1 VIGAPSPFPVDVATL
16 RERLIAADP
25 LAAADPAAVR
35 VIRAPGRVNLIGEH
49 TDYNDG
55 FVLPAA
61 IDLEMRIAYVPT
73 QDRRVMLR
81 SDANEAPLVF
91 DLDAIGPRTGAWGDY
106 VKGTALQM
114 AAAGL
119 PTQGL
124 RGLLTST
131 VPVGAG
137 LSSSAALELA
147 TTWALSGPEAPAAD
161 PMTLAKLSQR
171 AENEYV
177 GMRCG
182 LMDQFASASGV
193 AGAALLLDCRSLEHR
208 TVPLPPELVLVVAHT
223 GVPRSLSGSA
233 YNERRA
239 QCEAAVAALV
249 RRDPSVRSLRDVDVA
264 MLDRYEHDLD
274 PLVARRARHVVEE
287 NDRVIAA
294 EAALVSGDL
303 ETVGRLFAASHVS
316 LGTLYDVSCAEL
328 DVMVEIATATPG
340 VIASRMTGAGFG
352 GCTVSLVW
360 REAMDLLRQQIEGD
374 YARRTGLTPRVW
386 AVQAAPGAGVLGDG
400 PSA

>member
-1 VIGAPSPFPVDVATL
+1 MTTDSSAAASGAAVL
-16 RERLIAADP
+16 RERLIATEP

-73 QDRRVMLR
+73 QDRRVALR
-81 SDANEAPLVF
+81 SEANEAPLSF
-91 DLDAIGPRTGAWGDY
+91 DLDAVGPKTDDWGDY

-114 AAAGL
+114 AHAGL
-119 PTQGL
+119 PTHGL

-147 TTWALSGPEAPAAD
+147 TTWALSGHRAPAAD

-177 GMRCG
+177 GTRCG

-193 AGAALLLDCRSLEHR
+193 AGAAVLLDCRSLEHR
-208 TVPLPPELVLVVAHT
+208 TVPLSTGLVLVVAHT

-239 QCEAAVAALV
+239 QCEAAVAALAL
-249 RRDPSVRSLRDVDVA
+249 RDPTVRSLRDVDVA
-264 MLDRYEHDLD
+264 LLDRYEPELD
-274 PLVARRARHVVEE
+274 PVAARRARHVVEE

-294 EAALVSGDL
+294 EAALSGGDL
-303 ETVGRLFAASHVS
+303 DTVGRLFAASHAS
-316 LGTLYDVSCAEL
+316 LGELYEVSCPEL
-328 DVMVEIATATPG
+328 DVMVEIAGATPG
-340 VIASRMTGAGFG
+340 VVASRMTGAGFG
-352 GCTVSLVW
+352 GCTVSLV
-360 REAMDLLRQQIEGD
+360 RPDAVEALRARIEGE
-374 YARRTGLTPRVW
+374 YARRTGRTPRVW
-386 AVQAAPGAGVLGDG
+386 AVQAAAGAGVLAG
-400 PSA
+400 